1 MQPNALLTELVGRL
15 AYLKKIC
22 TAVLELYERTG
33 AKHDRVR
40 TSEVSA
46 AVCGKVRRENSP
58 AFRADVIQAMK
69 AVEWPCVKTGG
80 VRQWKGV
87 RRR

>member
-1 MQPNALLTELVGRL
+1 MLTELVGRL
-15 AYLKKIC
+15 AYLAKIR
-22 TAVLELYERTG
+22 TAVLELYERTNG
-33 AKHDRVR
+33 KRDRVR
-40 TSEVSA
+40 TSEVSE
-46 AVCGKVRRENSP
+46 AVCAKVRRENSP

-69 AVEWPCVKTGG
+69 AHGWPCVKTGG